1 MGLVKEVNSQQE
13 FELELRGGHLSFIV
27 NGFVAHLYG
36 NSRAVLHG
44 NSSAYLYGNSRA
56 DLYGN
61 SRAYLYE
68 DSSAYLYED
77 SSAYLYGN
85 SRAVLHGNSR
95 AVLHGNSR
103 ADLLDFSVGHILS
116 DGAKANTGTGAVV
129 IYPHYPLHIKEWC
142 ALKRISITDN
152 KIKLWKATNLE
163 GRDFYTGKIL
173 YNTHV
178 EITCSDWD
186 EQFSGECGHA
196 LHLADSPSSARFFVL
211 RSLFSTS
218 SFRLFQVEVDIDD
231 CVCFPGSPRYPMKIR
246 AKKCKVVKEYPINYC
261 EEKMK

>member
-56 DLYGN
+56 DLY
-61 SRAYLYE
+61 
-68 DSSAYLYED
+68 
-77 SSAYLYGN
+77 
-85 SRAVLHGNSR
+85 
-95 AVLHGNSR
+95 GNSR